1 MNIWEEYWKCTHTR
15 NNNHAQMKEQAK
27 WTQPKPE
34 EIGRRYF
41 DNQEGAFKFA
51 KTMNDKGYYA
61 RIKKDGII

>member
-1 MNIWEEYWKCTHTR
+1 
-15 NNNHAQMKEQAK
+15 MKEQAK

-51 KTMNDKGYYA
+51 KIMNDKGYFA
-61 RIKKDGII
+61 KIKTDGHSK